1 MKTRAAKP
9 HSRFASPRAT
19 ADWQRDSDSIV
30 DLSIRNDT
38 IDTAPDKLFRHIT
51 RTRSIHHRYPH
62 ISRRITG

>member
-1 MKTRAAKP
+1 MKPRPTKA

-19 ADWQRDSDSIV
+19 ADWERDSDSIV

-38 IDTAPDKLFRHIT
+38 IDTAPGKLFRHIT